1 MVDKVE
7 ALVDAIARLNNSHDP
22 ESIAY
27 RLRNPLLLRSFS
39 KPGKHE
45 VDETGRRVFG
55 SYLNGYKAAVYD
67 VKMKLSGSSHAGIS
81 QKDTLKNLLA
91 VYGIKELGGV
101 DQIVKFLRRALKDT
115 AISPQVGL
123 LYFDSKEAV

>member
-67 VKMKLSGSSHAGIS
+67 VKMKLSGSSHAGKVKKIRS
-81 QKDTLKNLLA
+81 RICSRSTASRNLAASIRL
-91 VYGIKELGGV
+91 
-101 DQIVKFLRRALKDT
+101 
-115 AISPQVGL
+115 
-123 LYFDSKEAV
+123 